1 MFVKVT
7 KTGTRKYVHLV
18 ESYRAED
25 GTPKQRTVATLGRLD
40 KMDRSL
46 GTMLQGLM
54 RATGAKRQEKW
65 LTSSSFNR
73 HVLLVM
79 SGR

>member
-7 KTGTRKYVHLV
+7 KSGTRKYVQLV

-25 GTPKQRTVATLGRLD
+25 GSPKQRTVATLGRLD

-46 GTMLQGLM
+46 ETMLQGLM
-54 RATGAKRQEKW
+54 RATGRQAPEKVAEVIE
-65 LTSSSFNR
+65 FE
-73 HVLLVM
+73 
-79 SGR
+79 